1 MTTKEETILK
11 GIIENNMKDE
21 EYQKRQRGKRSTIR
35 PFEIGK

>member
-1 MTTKEETILK
+1 MTTKEENILK

-21 EYQKRQRGKRSTIR
+21 EYQKKQKGKRNTIK